1 MVSATAAEVVFELFE
16 RETGGVK
23 FTEKGLAFVRHCQNI
38 LDEMEQIHVLAGQE
52 KRMDFTLLYA
62 S

>member
-1 MVSATAAEVVFELFE
+1 MMMASATAAEVGFELFE

-38 LDEMEQIHVLAGQE
+38 LDEMAFLDEDAPEEPPARV
-52 KRMDFTLLYA
+52 
-62 S
+62 

>member
-1 MVSATAAEVVFELFE
+1 MVSATAAEVGFELFE

-38 LDEMEQIHVLAGQE
+38 LDEMAFLDEDAPKEPPARV
-52 KRMDFTLLYA
+52 
-62 S
+62 